1 MSNKRTFSDL
11 SNEELLKIL
20 NIALDNGNWHTTTAS
35 DIQLSELSSNVVAY
49 GTCKISLH
57 NTFRDKEVWFNIN
70 ENTVQIW
77 ESRPRGRMYPES
89 IHMAIY
95 NLNDIVS
102 TIENLLYDK
111 TEQHQTEPK
120 QSAHYTQREV

>member
-11 SNEELLKIL
+11 SDKELLKII

-35 DIQLSELSSNVVAY
+35 DIQLHELSNNMAAY

-57 NTFRDKEVWFNIN
+57 NAFRDKEVWFSIN

-77 ESRPRGRMYPES
+77 ENRPRKNMVDECLYR
-89 IHMAIY
+89 AIY

-102 TIENLLYDK
+102 TIKSLL
-111 TEQHQTEPK
+111 HG
-120 QSAHYTQREV
+120 